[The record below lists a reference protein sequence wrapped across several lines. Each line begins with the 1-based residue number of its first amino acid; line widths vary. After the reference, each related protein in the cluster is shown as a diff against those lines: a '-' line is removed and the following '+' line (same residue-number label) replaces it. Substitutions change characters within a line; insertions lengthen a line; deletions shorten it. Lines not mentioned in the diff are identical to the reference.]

1 MSDARCASPET
12 VPEGARLQGRRP
24 RATTATGDPPA
35 RPPQRAVARQAL
47 KRERIVRA
55 AMEHFAADGYE
66 GARVE
71 DIASDA
77 GVSKGTVFAYFDSK
91 PGLFLAAYEAATR
104 HFDAYLEAPPSIV
117 EAGFFAILQY
127 WLEHTTH
134 LIQDSWIPY
143 RVALVGNYCSD
154 LRLRREI
161 TQFLL
166 REDPFGTRAFVQ
178 FGIERGEV
186 RSDIDAKMI
195 VSLVDWLMDRCQDAI
210 VSEELDPGLFGGN
223 TQSPEGLRE
232 RYRQFLELV
241 RGAIG
246 SPAAPAAEP
255 SPSRAGVTSVSGVA
269 GRSGPGS

>member
-1 MSDARCASPET
+1 MAERRLHEVVTHPTSPSRSGFP
-12 VPEGARLQGRRP
+12 VAAPEPDRLPSRRP
-24 RATTATGDPPA
+24 PA
-35 RPPQRAVARQAL
+35 QPVPVAKAAHPPQRAVARQAA
-47 KRERIVRA
+47 KKERIVRS
-55 AMEHFAADGYE
+55 AMERFAADGYE
-66 GARVE
+66 GARME
-71 DIASDA
+71 EIARNA
-77 GVSKGTVFAYFDSK
+77 GVSKGTVFSYFDSK

-104 HFDAYLEAPPSIV
+104 HFHAYLEAPAEVV
-117 EAGFFAILQY
+117 EAGFFVTLQY

-134 LIQDSWIPY
+134 LIQDTWVPY

-166 REDPFGTRAFVQ
+166 REDPFGTWAFVQ

-195 VSLVDWLMDRCQDAI
+195 VSLVDWLMDRCQDAS

-223 TQSPEGLRE
+223 TQSPGARHE
-232 RYRQFLELV
+232 RYRQFLELL

-246 SPAAPAAEP
+246 ARP
-255 SPSRAGVTSVSGVA
+255 GDD
-269 GRSGPGS
+269 GPR